1 MSDSQIYTIG
11 QPLAL
16 KKFDLS
22 LLELNPKITM
32 IAKRETGRRWIGF
45 DLLKEFNLS
54 SLISN
59 SKILIISND
68 LLKIKL
74 IGKSI
79 LDNDHIPSKIVML
92 NTNHTDNNQQKIL
105 EDEYDYIF
113 LLKENSDIIKKNI
126 YEHEQYDN
134 IFGLFDYFNSF
145 FVKHECMVINNSV
158 KSNYICEKIFYF

>member
-1 MSDSQIYTIG
+1 MSDLQIYIIG

-54 SLISN
+54 SLSN

-68 LLKIKL
+68 LLKIKF

-79 LDNDHIPSKIVML
+79 LDNDFIPSKIVIL
-92 NTNHTDNNQQKIL
+92 NTNHTDINQQKFL
-105 EDEYDYIF
+105 DEYDYIF

-134 IFGLFDYFNSF
+134 IFGSFDYFNSF